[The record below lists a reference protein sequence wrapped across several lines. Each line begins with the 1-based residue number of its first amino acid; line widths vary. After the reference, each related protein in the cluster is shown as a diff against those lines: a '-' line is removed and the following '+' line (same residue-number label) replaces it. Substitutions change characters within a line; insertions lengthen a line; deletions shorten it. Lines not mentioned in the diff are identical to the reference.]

1 MDGGWKMPEFP
12 SLAWLNVLKDALNAD
27 DLFRQT
33 ARWFSG
39 NIALKIGDNAY
50 SMAISDGRI
59 DSVKPGNVGARFTLA
74 GDKETW
80 IELMK
85 KGSLVRLFRQGKIL
99 IEGDRVC
106 AMQYWKMLWHVTEKT
121 RTIH

>member
-1 MDGGWKMPEFP
+1 MPEFP